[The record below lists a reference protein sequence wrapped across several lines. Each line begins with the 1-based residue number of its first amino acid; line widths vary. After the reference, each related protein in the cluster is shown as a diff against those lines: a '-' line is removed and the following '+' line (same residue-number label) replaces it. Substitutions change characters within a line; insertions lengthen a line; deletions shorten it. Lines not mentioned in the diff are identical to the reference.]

1 MSGWGIVLASL
12 AMLRPGAAQG
22 AFAVAGAMVEVVG
35 LVLMFRAHRIAREDH
50 S

>member
-1 MSGWGIVLASL
+1 VLASV
-12 AMLRPGAAQG
+12 AVLRSGAAQG

-35 LVLMFRAHRIAREDH
+35 LALMFRAHRIAPEGH

>member
-1 MSGWGIVLASL
+1 MLAAV

-22 AFAVAGAMVEVVG
+22 AFAVAGAMVEAAG
-35 LVLMFRAHRIAREDH
+35 LTLLFRAHRIAPEDE